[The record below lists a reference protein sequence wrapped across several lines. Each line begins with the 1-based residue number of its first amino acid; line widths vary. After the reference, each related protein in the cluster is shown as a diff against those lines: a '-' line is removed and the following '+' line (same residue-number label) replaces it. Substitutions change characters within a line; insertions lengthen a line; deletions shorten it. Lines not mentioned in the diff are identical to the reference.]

1 MQGQGL
7 GRRVQLPEEA
17 CGRNKAGGGC
27 EGGGVPRCGQAFPHP
42 AACLPGSLAPG
53 MQVQTVRVSQAP
65 EQSR

>member
-17 CGRNKAGGGC
+17 CGRNKAGGG
-27 EGGGVPRCGQAFPHP
+27 GVRGRGAEVRAGLSPPS
-42 AACLPGSLAPG
+42 CLPACLAPG
-53 MQVQTVRVSQAP
+53 MQVQTVCVSQAP